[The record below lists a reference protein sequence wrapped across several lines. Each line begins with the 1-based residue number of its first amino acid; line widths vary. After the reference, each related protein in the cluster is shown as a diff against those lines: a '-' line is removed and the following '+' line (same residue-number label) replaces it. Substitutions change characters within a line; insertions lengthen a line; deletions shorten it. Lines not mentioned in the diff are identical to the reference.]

1 MVIGREGNAAPAP
14 PGLRPG
20 SAQAVASRASPTKR
34 RSLRACLMCVKSP
47 TLRRVLSTVDRRAV
61 KTASCRPE
69 AMLTHADN
77 ELLCRVGPGTAM
89 GDYFRRFWLPACLAV
104 EVAPDG
110 PPLRTRILGEDLLI
124 FRATD
129 GTVGLV
135 GDHCPHRG
143 ASLFF
148 GRNEEGGLRCVYH
161 GWKFDVAGA
170 CIDMPNE
177 PPESD
182 FKSKVRAIAYPC
194 QEWGGLVWTYM
205 GPTDRSPQ
213 LPQLEWACV
222 PPDHRRLGR
231 WIHQASWLQVLE
243 GDIDSSHSMFLHR
256 ALDPTLQ
263 QRSRRFGVLND
274 LAPRLSVQQ
283 TDYGFVYGGQ
293 YRTVDAGVYNWRL
306 TQWMLPSHTMIASK
320 QFPVGGRV
328 YVPVDDE
335 HVNIFNYRYHP
346 ERPLNENE
354 LAFIET
360 PLGSPRRERD
370 TLALSDGRRVDTW
383 RLLANRDNDYLI
395 DRERQHT
402 GNYTG
407 ILGIQEQDK
416 AMTESMGPIVNR
428 SQEHLGT
435 SDLAIIA
442 ARRRLLRVIRELQE
456 GVEPDI
462 AARGDAY
469 RVRSLDVVST
479 AENLHDVVAQHRAD
493 LLAIA

>member
-1 MVIGREGNAAPAP
+1 
-14 PGLRPG
+14 
-20 SAQAVASRASPTKR
+20 
-34 RSLRACLMCVKSP
+34 
-47 TLRRVLSTVDRRAV
+47 
-61 KTASCRPE
+61 
-69 AMLTHADN
+69 MLTHADN
-77 ELLCRVGPGTAM
+77 ELLCRVGPATPM
-89 GDYFRRFWLPACLAV
+89 GDYFRRFWLPACLPD
-104 EVAPDG
+104 EVTLDG
-110 PPLRTRILGEDLLI
+110 PPIRIRILGEDLLA
-124 FRATD
+124 FRTSD

-161 GWKFDVAGA
+161 GWKFDTSGA
-170 CIDMPNE
+170 CVDMPNE
-177 PPESD
+177 PAESD
-182 FKSKVRAIAYPC
+182 FRTKVKAVAYPC
-194 QEWGGLVWTYM
+194 QEWGGLLWTYM
-205 GPTDRSPQ
+205 GPSHLAPQ
-213 LPQLEWACV
+213 LPQLEWARV
-222 PPDHRRLGR
+222 PADHRRLGR

-256 ALDPTLQ
+256 ALDPDLQ

-274 LAPRLSVQQ
+274 RAPRLSVQP
-283 TDYGFVYGGQ
+283 TDYGFVYGGR
-293 YRTVDAGVYNWRL
+293 YRTVDEGIFNWRL

-346 ERPLNENE
+346 ERPLSDQE

-360 PLGSPRRERD
+360 PLGSPRRERSTL
-370 TLALSDGRRVDTW
+370 TLADGRRVDTW

-395 DRERQHT
+395 DRDRQRT

-416 AMTESMGPIVNR
+416 AMTESMGSIVNR

-435 SDLAIIA
+435 SDVAIIA
-442 ARRRLLRVIRELQE
+442 ARRRLLRAVRDLQQ
-456 GVEPDI
+456 GLEPAI
-462 AARGDAY
+462 AAMGDAY
-469 RVRSLDVVST
+469 RVRSFDVLTS
-479 AENLHDVVAQHRAD
+479 AEDLQEVVAKHQAD
-493 LLAIA
+493 LVAIA